1 MKAAIVD
8 CYTDEPASFGVPPY
22 ISPKIR
28 LIAGIFLSE
37 RIVIDYFTVDR
48 IREHNMWSNFDDYE
62 YLLIHGGLT
71 TPGRYIGGTPA
82 TLNEYKKLID
92 NNRRATIIISGP
104 ITMGYSLKGGQKA
117 IKAKLD
123 GADYVLSSEINL
135 AELLGKNINGSFY
148 ENASEFYKLGA
159 SVVKKHPNYPDLI
172 VEFDISRGCERKD
185 GHCSFCTEPFMY
197 GDFVSRD
204 KDSIFA
210 ELYALKEAGVKA
222 IRFGRSSN
230 VLAYGFDWNESK
242 PNVDA
247 VREMFEVT
255 NEILT
260 PEVFHTD
267 NANPLFIAHY
277 RKEATEILT
286 IIKNQCTNGNS
297 LSLGIESFDTRVRK
311 MNNLGGSEVDMKNA
325 IRIIN
330 EIGSER
336 DNGIPELLPGINMI
350 FGLPGTTRKTADIDI
365 EKLLDIRDEH
375 LLVRRVNIRQP
386 MVFPGTPI
394 SKMELPGINHRVFKY
409 YKEAIRNEF
418 DKVMI
423 KRVFPCGSLLSKVIP
438 EYSRGMITFG
448 RQLGSYPILVGSPSR
463 FSHPTD
469 MIVVDHGKRSV
480 TALPDGSSLNK
491 LSLRELS
498 FIPGIGKSRAEKI
511 VLKRPFSNWSEV
523 SKVIGNEVTEFV
535 KEIGIMI

>member
-28 LIAGIFLSE
+28 LVAGIFLSE
-37 RIVIDYFTVDR
+37 RSELDYFTIDE
-48 IREHNMWSNFDDYE
+48 IRENSLWSSFDDYD

-82 TLNEYKKLID
+82 TLNEYKKLIY
-92 NNRRATIIISGP
+92 NNISATIIISGP
-104 ITMGYSLKGGQKA
+104 ITLGYSLKGGQKA

-123 GADYVLSSEINL
+123 GADYILSSEMDV
-135 AELLGKNINGSFY
+135 AELIGKNTNDSFY
-148 ENASEFYKLGA
+148 ENANEFYKLGA
-159 SVVKKHPNYPDLI
+159 SMVKKHPSYPNLI

-204 KDSIFA
+204 KDGIYS
-210 ELYALKEAGVKA
+210 ELDALKEAGVKA

-230 VLAYGFDWNESK
+230 VLAYGIDWNGNK

-247 VREMFEVT
+247 VKELFEVT
-255 NEILT
+255 NKILS

-277 RKEATEILT
+277 KKEATKILT

-297 LSLGIESFDTRVRK
+297 LSLGIESFDNRVRQV
-311 MNNLGGSEVDMKNA
+311 NNLGGSEEDMKNA

-365 EKLLDIRDEH
+365 ENFLDIRDEH

-394 SKMELPGINHRVFKY
+394 SKMKLPRINHRVFKN

-423 KRVFPCGSLLSKVIP
+423 KRVFPFGSLLRKVIP
-438 EYSRGMITFG
+438 EYNKGMITFG
-448 RQLGSYPILVGSPSR
+448 RQLGSYPVLVGSPSK
-463 FSHPTD
+463 FNHPTD

-480 TALPDGSSLNK
+480 TALPNGSSLNK

-523 SKVIGNEVTEFV
+523 CKIIGNEETEFV